1 MVKKNSGGFGSGGL
15 NHNNN
20 NNNNNNRNSNSDG
33 STASRFYDDP
43 ENSSTSDTYYPN
55 NSNSNNNNNNN
66 SNGLGF
72 KMAFGQPVSAPAPQI
87 NNRSNQNSFSSS
99 SVRTKEPCCKALYD
113 FEAENSEE
121 LDFKEGVLIKL
132 IARLDDN
139 WLLGELNG
147 RQGRFPISYVEVINP
162 LP

>member
-1 MVKKNSGGFGSGGL
+1 
-15 NHNNN
+15 
-20 NNNNNNRNSNSDG
+20 
-33 STASRFYDDP
+33 
-43 ENSSTSDTYYPN
+43 
-55 NSNSNNNNNNN
+55 
-66 SNGLGF
+66 
-72 KMAFGQPVSAPAPQI
+72 MAFGQPVSAPAPQI

-147 RQGRFPISYVEVINP
+147 RQGRFPISYVEVLNP

>member
-1 MVKKNSGGFGSGGL
+1 MISESSMVKKNSGGFGSGGL
-15 NHNNN
+15 NHNN

-43 ENSSTSDTYYPN
+43 ENSSTSDTYYAN

-66 SNGLGF
+66 NNNSNGIGF

-132 IARLDDN
+132 I
-139 WLLGELNG
+139 
-147 RQGRFPISYVEVINP
+147 FISFYRSTHFTSIYI
-162 LP
+162 

>member
-1 MVKKNSGGFGSGGL
+1 MEILLSAENPIDNVLGETIEQKLEQNEKIIQIYSESLPHLNS
-15 NHNNN
+15 
-20 NNNNNNRNSNSDG
+20 
-33 STASRFYDDP
+33 
-43 ENSSTSDTYYPN
+43 N
-55 NSNSNNNNNNN
+55 NSNSNNNNNN
-66 SNGLGF
+66 SNGIGF

-121 LDFKEGVLIKL
+121 LDFKEGILIKL